1 MALDAAAFVVAAVNL
16 GAKFASRRLRPALL
30 ARMAWLVGLPVVAVW
45 LLAHGSLYSRVDAWL
60 LDHGKALLAAERYF
74 DDVVVL
80 EIDEHSLV
88 ELRSLIGPWPFPR
101 DAYAVALDYLA
112 ELQARAVFVDVLLS
126 DEREGDESLRRSL
139 RRYPDMPVV
148 LAASAVNDT
157 VGGAADGSD
166 EIPSGVV
173 WPVSS
178 VPPPALQWAGAVLP
192 GPFLDDPAQR
202 IGLISFQ
209 YDPDGVLRRFPLLHQ
224 VGKDYLP
231 SAALALMRASAP
243 SAVAVEQGVLT
254 VAGQALPVD
263 ATSSLGIRYPANPVP
278 FARFSFVD
286 LIGGALGIPGRWV
299 DPAHF
304 RDRVV
309 IMGKTSLF
317 ADQVNTPQG
326 VMSGVHV
333 LALTYAALAERD
345 YFASAG
351 PAWAVLMV
359 MLGVMP
365 GMFAAR
371 SPRQGGRVSWK
382 RGVGI
387 GVAVFVALILL
398 HGGLLLVGLE
408 TSLLAPLLI
417 LLMTMGAMGVVA
429 QRDAIRTSM
438 AAADEL
444 AERQRRAIAMLSHE
458 LKSPLATIDM
468 TLQNLGLAAD
478 LPPAVQARHQKIQ
491 RASQR
496 LLAMI
501 THNLDEDRLYRRIRT
516 PERHPLDLLWLGR
529 EVVAESCDP
538 AIQLAADTDVP
549 AWVEGDST
557 LLRIALRNL
566 IDNARKYSSDTAPV
580 DVVLH
585 MEARWVNVMVID
597 RGQGICEDDLP
608 HVFEA
613 YFRARGVVAEGS
625 GLGLAMVRE
634 IVHAHD
640 GEVVLQS
647 EPGMGTTA
655 ILSLPRVRDD
665 PRYGANVAEGVANG

>member
-1 MALDAAAFVVAAVNL
+1 MNL
-16 GAKFASRRLRPALL
+16 GAKSASRRLRAALL
-30 ARMAWLVGLPVVAVW
+30 ARMAWLVGLPVIAVW
-45 LLAHGSLYSRVDAWL
+45 LLAHGPLYSRVDAWL
-60 LDHGKALLAAERYF
+60 LDQGKALLAAERYF
-74 DDVVVL
+74 DDVVVV
-80 EIDEHSLV
+80 EIDEHSLA
-88 ELRSLIGPWPFPR
+88 ELRTLIGPWPFSR
-101 DAYAVALDYLA
+101 DAYAVVLDYLA
-112 ELQARAVFVDVLLS
+112 ELQARVVFVDVLLS

-148 LAASAVNDT
+148 LAASAVNGT
-157 VGGAADGSD
+157 VGEADDGGED
-166 EIPSGVV
+166 IPSGVA
-173 WPVSS
+173 WPVPS

-202 IGLISFQ
+202 IGLISFR

-231 SAALALMRASAP
+231 SAALALMHASAP
-243 SAVAVEQGVLT
+243 SVVAAEQGVLT

-263 ATSSLGIRYPANPVP
+263 ATSSLGIRYPANPAP

-326 VMSGVHV
+326 VMNGVHV
-333 LALTYAALAERD
+333 LALSYAALAEGA

-359 MLGVMP
+359 MLGVVP
-365 GMFAAR
+365 GMFAAL
-371 SPRQGGRVSWK
+371 SSRQGSGVSWK

-387 GVAVFVALILL
+387 GVPVFVALILL
-398 HGGLLLVGLE
+398 HGVLLLVGLE

-417 LLMTMGAMGVVA
+417 LLMTIGGAVLVA
-429 QRDAIRTSM
+429 QRDAVRASM
-438 AAADEL
+438 TAADEL

-496 LLAMI
+496 LMAMI
-501 THNLDEDRLYRRIRT
+501 THNLDEDRLYQRIRT
-516 PERHPLDLLWLGR
+516 PERHPLDLVWLVR
-529 EVVAESCDP
+529 DVVAECCDP
-538 AIQLAADTDVP
+538 AIRLTADGDVST
-549 AWVEGDST
+549 WVKGDST

-566 IDNARKYSSDTAPV
+566 IGNARKYSSASAPV

-634 IVHAHD
+634 ILHAHG

-647 EPGMGTTA
+647 EPDMGTTA
-655 ILSLPRVRDD
+655 ILSLPRMRDG
-665 PRYGANVAEGVANG
+665 PRYGAEVAEGVVNG